1 MATPNSTFSSGAVL
15 TAEQVNSLPFG
26 VVARQA
32 ITTAFTTSAPHTTLQ
47 ANGATLT
54 INEVTGRLYRIN
66 YSGYPYPIGGQ
77 QSILM
82 SLFRAGV
89 EVKTF
94 NIFSGSM
101 STIYAPNHGTSF
113 LYLASASASITWTVR
128 MAAFT
133 ANTSVQDF
141 GNATSIRQFW
151 IEDLGK
157 P

>member
-1 MATPNSTFSSGAVL
+1 MATPNTTFSSGAVL

-26 VVARQA
+26 VVARQS
-32 ITTAFTTSAPHTTLQ
+32 INTAFTTVAPHTTLQ

-54 INEVTGRLYRIN
+54 INEVNGRLYRVN

-77 QSILM
+77 QSITM

-89 EVKTF
+89 EVKQF
-94 NIFSGSM
+94 NIFTGSM
-101 STIYAPNHGTSF
+101 STIFAPVHGTSF
-113 LYLASASASITWTVR
+113 LYLATASASITWTVR
-128 MAAFT
+128 IAAFS

-141 GNATSIRQFW
+141 GNATLLRQFW